1 MSKIDKLKARLL
13 SKPKD
18 FTYQELVTLFQAYG
32 FEEKTGKGSVRKL
45 VNPKTGKIFNLHEP
59 HPGNILKEYVIREAI
74 KILNTL

>member
-1 MSKIDKLKARLL
+1 MSKIDKLKAKLL

-32 FEEKTGKGSVRKL
+32 FVEKTGQGSVRKL

-59 HPGNILKEYVIREAI
+59 HPVNILKGYVIREAI
-74 KILNTL
+74 KILNNL